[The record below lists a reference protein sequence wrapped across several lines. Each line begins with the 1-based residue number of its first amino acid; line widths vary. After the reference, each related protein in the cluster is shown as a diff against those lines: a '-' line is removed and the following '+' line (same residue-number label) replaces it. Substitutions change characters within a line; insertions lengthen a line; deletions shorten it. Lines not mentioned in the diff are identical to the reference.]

1 MKQVVFAIALLAM
14 ASLTGCLNEDDDSS
28 DTTYKP
34 SKNSSINI
42 PYNMTVVKT
51 GNRITTDCYTTS
63 WWEDREGVMFMDV
76 NSNLIW
82 NLDPDRWFI
91 SNIYV
96 NGERQWNSTILEY
109 GWEACEDDGG
119 EKLRININ
127 LPQEPVRFGII
138 DNNGDTTIGT
148 F

>member
-14 ASLTGCLNEDDDSS
+14 ASLTGCLNTDENSS

-34 SKNSSINI
+34 NKNSSINI

-51 GNRITTDCYTTS
+51 GNTIITDCYS
-63 WWEDREGVMFMDV
+63 ENWWESKEGVMIMDA

-91 SNIYV
+91 RYYYV
-96 NGERQWNSTILEY
+96 NGEPQWQSTILEY
-109 GWEACEDDGG
+109 GWEACEVDW
-119 EKLRININ
+119 EIRININ

-138 DNNGDTTIGT
+138 DSNGATTIAT